1 MANDAVDDVVAE
13 LGVSTSDE
21 TTKADDEERGVVIK
35 DNEGKK
41 KKDEESASGVKKT
54 DEDDGTQVQQDESNK
69 PAAAT
74 DAEQVTKTAKE
85 DEDVPQDNLGG
96 PSSSFSTTGKTL
108 EPSSTSS
115 FSKPSFES
123 TQADPRYS
131 PTALEHGPSWE
142 VDQRQ
147 RVREYEQRWYQN
159 NNAYHQHHHHSG
171 YDNRHHPQGHYA
183 AAPHQYHAPPPP
195 PSHQYQQ
202 RGHHPIMGHHGGM
215 MQPQQ
220 QPAKV
225 HRLGCKCKKSK
236 CLKKYCEC
244 FSNNSKCG
252 SQCKCE
258 NCGNQPDRPT
268 SSMGGPHGSLST
280 TRPLSRSGSGS
291 SGGGKGRSGSVTDV
305 PMPTSSQ
312 TQKSEVD
319 MAMPSDQSLHL
330 VSSIEHDDGTLT
342 SHQTVGT
349 TTDDDHSKLEE
360 SASQEGS
367 GRGAPPTVLASG
379 SSEGKQPRK
388 SLDFLASLA
397 TSTLDTIRA
406 DAAAASKTKEEEE
419 GDEASGKR
427 KADEM
432 VEGPDGHDAEQGKK
446 KRSLWPH
453 KRYMA
458 ERHQEQKH
466 RLYENVHEQAVPVSE
481 GGSRGHHPYYQEQ
494 QRGGHPVYHN
504 HQGYPPPH
512 YQQQYQYGPQQQGH
526 HGHYPPPPP
535 PQATH
540 PQAIRPQF
548 SRYQPQ
554 PHYQQPSSS
563 VQQQVVPPTSAP
575 TKVQLDKIAKSI
587 AEANLKNKL
596 PKGLSYRKVCSHCGR
611 QRAEHGEFGF
621 GGKCAFTTCGR
632 CDADEERHKKT
643 LEDGTKCDCPM
654 GVMCTLTVEEGAK
667 PGASE
672 KYDAKLA
679 DLAARAEIR
688 AGMNEAR
695 AAGVI
700 VPEPTLP

>member
-1 MANDAVDDVVAE
+1 MANDAVDNVIAQE
-13 LGVSTSDE
+13 LGVSASDE
-21 TTKADDEERGVVIK
+21 TTKADDDERGVVVVGK
-35 DNEGKK
+35 EEDDDEGKK
-41 KKDEESASGVKKT
+41 KNEESSGVVNKT
-54 DEDDGTQVQQDESNK
+54 EEDGTPQVQQDDSTK

-74 DAEQVTKTAKE
+74 DAQQQVAKTLKDE
-85 DEDVPQDNLGG
+85 EDVPQDNLGG
-96 PSSSFSTTGKTL
+96 TSSSSFSTTGKTL

-131 PTALEHGPSWE
+131 PTSLEHHGPSWE

-159 NNAYHQHHHHSG
+159 NNAYHHHSG

-183 AAPHQYHAPPPP
+183 APHHQYHHAPPP
-195 PSHQYQQ
+195 PSHQYQQQ
-202 RGHHPIMGHHGGM
+202 RGHHPIMGHGGMM

-291 SGGGKGRSGSVTDV
+291 DGRRSGGSVTNTV
-305 PMPTSSQ
+305 P
-312 TQKSEVD
+312 
-319 MAMPSDQSLHL
+319 MPSDQSLHL
-330 VSSIEHDDGTLT
+330 VSSIEHDDSGTLT
-342 SHQTVGT
+342 SHQTGGT

-360 SASQEGS
+360 SASQEG
-367 GRGAPPTVLASG
+367 RGLAPPAVSASG
-379 SSEGKQPRK
+379 SSEGKK

-406 DAAAASKTKEEEE
+406 DAAAANKTRGEAGA

-427 KADEM
+427 KADEII
-432 VEGPDGHDAEQGKK
+432 EGLDYDVAEQGKK
-446 KRSLWPH
+446 KRSLGPH
-453 KRYMA
+453 KKYMA
-458 ERHQEQKH
+458 EKHQEQKR
-466 RLYENVHEQAVPVSE
+466 RLYENVHEQAVPVSD
-481 GGSRGHHPYYQEQ
+481 GGRGHHPPYYQEQ

-504 HQGYPPPH
+504 QGYPPH
-512 YQQQYQYGPQQQGH
+512 YQHQYHHGPPQQGH
-526 HGHYPPPPP
+526 HGHYHPP

-540 PQAIRPQF
+540 PHAIRPQF
-548 SRYQPQ
+548 SRYQPH
-554 PHYQQPSSS
+554 PPRHYQQPSSS
-563 VQQQVVPPTSAP
+563 VANSAP
-575 TKVQLDKIAKSI
+575 TKVQLDKIAKDI
-587 AEANLKNKL
+587 AEANLKKKL

-621 GGKCAFTTCGR
+621 GGKCNFTTCGR
-632 CDADEERHKKT
+632 CGADEELHKKT
-643 LEDGTKCDCPM
+643 MEDGTKRDCPM
-654 GVMCTLTVEEGAK
+654 GVMCTLTVKEGAI

-672 KYDAKLA
+672 KFDAKLA

-700 VPEPTLP
+700 VPEPTLT